1 LTHLGLG
8 LWALGQ
14 EADHLQDS
22 HSESLIPYGEVAREL
37 GSKPE
42 IIQMLKKRLAELQRE
57 EAVRRHELASMRD
70 KGKSKAEEIDL
81 GQAMEECRAHIKALD
96 LSQQSFNKQVEE
108 RKADME
114 ALLKAAQRAAAKADA
129 AVASTNEAL
138 KYVHCSPTSGCV

>member
-1 LTHLGLG
+1 MPVVLPNFSDFD
-8 LWALGQ
+8 AQ
-14 EADHLQDS
+14 EADYSQNS
-22 HSESLIPYGEVAREL
+22 HSKEVALEPDFE
-37 GSKPE
+37 PE
-42 IIQMLKKRLAELQRE
+42 TTQMLKKRLAELQRE

-96 LSQQSFNKQVEE
+96 LSQQNFNKQVEE

-114 ALLKAAQRAAAKADA
+114 VLLKAAQLAAAKADS

-138 KYVHCSPTSGCV
+138 KYVHIPQPLAAIDCGLH